1 MRSTSQPLGSLD
13 RHDTHFLTTLMQF
26 PFIGRTAL
34 RSTVIGLVTCLTA
47 RSAIAKDPPPNIV
60 LMIADDLG
68 YGDLGCQGATKLST
82 PHIDSLARDG
92 ARFTD
97 AHSFSAICMPSRY
110 SLLTGRYA
118 FRLGRS
124 MDYACNFDTG
134 QVLLP
139 GLLRS
144 AGYRTAAI
152 GKWHNG
158 FGTAA
163 QVDWNA
169 PLKPGPLEFGFD
181 SFFGTPRT
189 HSEPPL
195 VFVRDHRIL
204 GWEAGDPISV
214 DHSPGTGAHGKQV
227 GGAKAMAQRPDDR
240 IDLMLAEEAGRF
252 IAGQT
257 DDKPFFLY
265 LSWVSPHNP
274 ITPSA
279 PFHGKSGAGRYGDFI
294 LQLDHAVGRVLD
306 ALDRHD
312 HTRDTLVIFTSDNG
326 GRYEK
331 TAFNAGHRVNGGLLG
346 QKTDVWEGGHRVPFL
361 ARWPG
366 RIPAGG
372 TRTEFFHQVD
382 VMATLAEA
390 ASVKLPAGASPDG
403 HSELRAFLAPSI
415 TPPVRTEGILHGTRS
430 LALRQGSWLYIPV
443 QGSGGKT
450 VPEPAKPWALPYS
463 TTGFQNSDVDERG
476 AIKQGAA
483 EEQLYDLAK
492 DVAQRRNLA
501 AEHPDQLK
509 ALRERFKALTRH
521 EKAAAKSAGD

>member
-1 MRSTSQPLGSLD
+1 M
-13 RHDTHFLTTLMQF
+13 FL
-26 PFIGRTAL
+26 PFIRRTTRRLA
-34 RSTVIGLVTCLTA
+34 TIGLSTLLSAA
-47 RSAIAKDPPPNIV
+47 RAGDAAPPNIV

-68 YGDLGCQGATKLST
+68 YGDLGCQGATKVAT
-82 PHIDSLARDG
+82 PRIDSLARDG
-92 ARFTD
+92 VRFTD

-118 FRLGRS
+118 FRLSRP
-124 MDYACNFDTG
+124 MDYACNFDAG

-139 GLLRS
+139 ELLRK

-158 FGTAA
+158 FGTTTK
-163 QVDWNA
+163 VDWNA

-195 VFVRDHRIL
+195 VFVRGHHIL
-204 GWEAGDPISV
+204 GWEASDPISV

-227 GGAKAMAQRPDDR
+227 GGTKAMALRPGDR
-240 IDLMLAEEAGRF
+240 IDLMLAEEAERF

-274 ITPSA
+274 ISPSE
-279 PFHGKSGAGRYGDFI
+279 PFLGKSGAGRYGDFI
-294 LQLDHAVGRVLD
+294 QQLDHAVGRVLD
-306 ALDRHD
+306 SLDRHD
-312 HTRDTLVIFTSDNG
+312 RTRDTLVIFTSDNG

-331 TAFNAGHRVNGGLLG
+331 TAFTAGHRVNGPLLG
-346 QKTDVWEGGHRVPFL
+346 QKTDVWEGGHRVPLL

-366 RIPAGG
+366 KIPAGG
-372 TRTEFFHQVD
+372 TRKEFFHQVD
-382 VMATLAEA
+382 LMATLAEA
-390 ASVKLPAGASPDG
+390 GSLALPAGSSPDG
-403 HSELRAFLAPSI
+403 RSELRAFLAPST
-415 TPPVRTEGILHGTRS
+415 TPAIRTEGILHGTRS

-450 VPEPAKPWALPYS
+450 VPEPAKPWALPYH
-463 TTGFQNSDVDERG
+463 TTGFHNSDVDE
-476 AIKQGAA
+476 QGGIREGSA
-483 EEQLYDLAK
+483 EEQLYDLGK
-492 DVAQRRNLA
+492 DLAQRSNLA
-501 AEHPDQLK
+501 AGQPERLK
-509 ALRERFKALTRH
+509 ALRERFRSLTRPV
-521 EKAAAKSAGD
+521 KSAAK